1 MSAIAKRLSEV
12 VVGNPTSY
20 QNLTLYPLLADGPDE
35 PAYRLLDAALSDHS
49 ARVTEVSESGHV
61 PELKFINEGARP
73 VLLLDG
79 EELVGARQ
87 NRILNL
93 TVLAPAL
100 QTIIIP
106 VSCVEAGRWHATS
119 AEFSGAKRA
128 HFAAG
133 RARKAAD
140 VNVSLRRRGS
150 RESDQDAV
158 WRDIERRARRMGVSS
173 GTRAAAALYETHRQP
188 LDAFRAAFVAQ
199 PRQCGALFAL
209 HGRLLGLD
217 LFDSPATL
225 AAVLGTLV
233 ESYALDALDAS
244 PKTPTLT
251 EADASAWLDTIAA
264 TAFERFPA
272 VGEGEDWRFDGKHL
286 TGGALVKDGR
296 LIHLCAFRIGGSED
310 SDESPDLAE
319 PKSFSVALATDRAL
333 IRRQGNSQRLLQVH
347 LQAPGVTET
356 PTPLDLA
363 LVLDASEAMTAAQW
377 TQAERA
383 VWVALE
389 HMRPGDR
396 VALVTFNAAA
406 ETRLPLTPIGGE
418 MLHAVASVLEGRD
431 PICGKNL
438 GEGWLTGCG
447 LVGAEGD
454 APRRRHCLVL
464 SAGQPDTGIT
474 APATLAMHARALRE
488 LGVVTSTF
496 GVGDAYPESLLTLL
510 ADAGG
515 GCFQDI
521 ADAETIPLV
530 MGRHVAE
537 LCAVVSARTRLNL
550 TWEADLKIE
559 ALGPW
564 PGTAAKQALSLDLG
578 DLTQSQTL
586 DLLLRVGFPA
596 GAKNTDCPLRVVLN
610 DGDRRLA
617 EAPIHWTWVDSATR
631 HAQPRH
637 TEVEHRFAEHL
648 AHQARR
654 EAVILN
660 REGQLDPAREH
671 LLKAAQRI
679 RAEAGDPPQTLALA
693 AALEAETER
702 YRTALPPREIKAQIS
717 RSEALLRGRG
727 PDGARLRSHQ
737 RPRLQYLPVLDSA
750 ERAAQGQ
757 ALRNMPRST
766 TKKLGESA
774 LAAIKAG
781 HYANAAGQPVDWR
794 AAVTAAQAATQS
806 LPPDAALPPAP
817 PPAFATTRVR
827 VINAMTL
834 DAAWRLTMTGA
845 RVLALNFANGI
856 QPGGDFLQ
864 GNRAQESVLCRSSAL
879 FATLD
884 GDPMYAAHAARPEPD
899 STDWAILSP
908 DVPVFRDDAGRP
920 WDRPWRLS
928 ILTCAAPYAPTIGQ
942 ERSAELL
949 QSRIRR
955 ILAIARAHGYATLV
969 LGAWGCGTYGNDPA
983 RIAAIFHAA
992 LREQAGA
999 FEEVVFAVTDWTPE
1013 PRFFLAP
1020 FAAEF
1025 KADA

>member
-12 VVGNPTSY
+12 VVGKPTAY
-20 QNLTLYPLLADGPDE
+20 RNLTLYPLLADGPDE
-35 PAYRLLDAALSDHS
+35 LAYRLLDAALSDHS
-49 ARVTEVSESGHV
+49 ARVTEVSGSGHV
-61 PELKFINEGARP
+61 PELKFINEGLQP

-79 EELVGARQ
+79 EELVGAKQ

-119 AEFSGAKRA
+119 AEFSGARRA

-150 RESDQDAV
+150 RESDQGAV
-158 WRDIERRARRMGVSS
+158 WRDIEGRARRMGVSS
-173 GTRAAAALYETHRQP
+173 GTSAAAALYETHRQP

-209 HGRLLGLD
+209 HGRILGLD

-244 PKTPTLT
+244 PETPTLT
-251 EADASAWLDTIAA
+251 EADASAWLGAIAA

-286 TGGALVKDGR
+286 TGGALVKDGH
-296 LIHLCAFRIGGSED
+296 LIHLCAFRIGGAED
-310 SDESPDLAE
+310 SGEAPDPAE
-319 PKSFSVALATDRAL
+319 PKSFSVTLATDRAL
-333 IRRQGNSQRLLQVH
+333 IRRQGHSQRLLHVH
-347 LQAPGVTET
+347 LQAPGATET

-363 LVLDASEAMTAAQW
+363 LVLDASDAMSAAQW
-377 TQAERA
+377 TQARHAVRA
-383 VWVALE
+383 ALE
-389 HMRPGDR
+389 HLGPGDR
-396 VALVTFNAAA
+396 VALVTFNDGA

-418 MLHAVASVLEGRD
+418 MLQAVASVLQDRAPGS
-431 PICGKNL
+431 GTNL

-454 APRRRHCLVL
+454 ATRRRHCLVL

-474 APATLAMHARALRE
+474 AHATLAMHARALRE

-496 GVGDAYPESLLTLL
+496 GVGDTYPESLLTQL

-521 ADAETIPLV
+521 ADAETIPSV
-530 MGRHVAE
+530 IGRHVAE
-537 LCAVVSARTRLNL
+537 LCAVVSIRTRLNL
-550 TWEADLKIE
+550 TWEADLKVE

-578 DLTQSQTL
+578 DLTKTQIL
-586 DLLLRVGFPA
+586 DLLLRVRFPA
-596 GAKNTDCPLRVVLN
+596 GAKNTDCPLKVVVN

-617 EAPIHWTWVDSATR
+617 EEQIHWTWVDSATR
-631 HAQPRH
+631 RAQPRH
-637 TEVEHRFAEHL
+637 TEVEHRFAGHL

-654 EAVILN
+654 VAVLLN
-660 REGQLDPAREH
+660 RDGQLDQAREH

-679 RAEAGDPPQTLALA
+679 RAEAGDHPRTLALA

-702 YRTALPPREIKAQIS
+702 YRTALSPREIKEQIS
-717 RSEALLRGRG
+717 RSESLLRGRG
-727 PDGARLRSHQ
+727 RDGARLRSNQ

-757 ALRNMPRST
+757 ALRDMPRST

-781 HYANAAGQPVDWR
+781 HYANAAGQPVDWST
-794 AAVTAAQAATQS
+794 AVTAAKAATQS
-806 LPPDAALPPAP
+806 LPPDAALPTAP

-856 QPGGDFLQ
+856 QPGGGFLQ

-879 FATLD
+879 FATLE
-884 GDPMYAAHAARPEPD
+884 GDPMYAAHAARVEPD

-908 DVPVFRDDAGRP
+908 DVPVFRDDSGTALDVP
-920 WDRPWRLS
+920 WALS

-942 ERSAELL
+942 PRAGDLL
-949 QSRIRR
+949 ARR
-955 ILAIARAHGYATLV
+955 IQRVLAIARAYDYSALV
-969 LGAWGCGTYGNDPA
+969 LGAWGCGAFHHDPA
-983 RIAAIFHAA
+983 RTARDFRVA
-992 LREQAGA
+992 LEAHTGEFAQ
-999 FEEVVFAVTDWTPE
+999 VVFAIADWSAE
-1013 PRFFLAP
+1013 RRYLGP
-1020 FAAEF
+1020 FREVFASH
-1025 KADA
+1025 